1 MAVIMKKLDKLIL
14 SSFIGPFILTFVV
27 VVFILL
33 TQTMLKYFDDFVGKD
48 LGVQVF
54 AELIF
59 YFSIFTTPIALP
71 LAILLSSLMT
81 FGNLGEHFE
90 LSAIKS
96 SGISLLRTLKP
107 MFVVTIFLVVM
118 AFLNNNYIV
127 PKANL
132 KAYSLLYDI
141 KKKKP
146 ALDIKEGAFYSGLQG
161 LSIKVNEKFDNGE
174 LRDII
179 IYDHREGMGNSNIVL
194 ADSGRMYTIFGEQY
208 LVLELFDGNMY
219 SVSDMPS
226 QNRRRVNFNEIEPYR
241 RDNFETSKL
250 VLSLA
255 EFNFSRTKEDLFK
268 SSRLM
273 KNLKQLKHDIDSLAR
288 DLYDVEYFYFK
299 TIERNSLQWMR
310 DKVKVPDL
318 LEKQRQIND
327 SLRRQEKEKY
337 YDEEEQKEEQ
347 ERLLQNQS
355 KINKK
360 LDSTAI
366 EKQDSMARPRID
378 SINRRPR
385 QLKDSKPSKE
395 KIKRQLRKEEL
406 QRNKISAAKKKTFYG
421 SVQPRT
427 LQIPDTMPA
436 SVDSANNADEIVAL
450 DSIVS
455 LTDSVQQDTTFVELS
470 AEDSIALAQA
480 RIDTIYAKVDSAFAE
495 TENKSTILAQ
505 AVSQARFLKSTLS
518 AESTKIRS
526 RFENLNKHKIE
537 QNKKYA
543 QAFAC
548 LVFFLIGAPLGA
560 IIKRGGLGIP
570 VIISIVFFIFY
581 YIITMTGE
589 KWARQG
595 VVDPAWGVWG
605 ANFILF
611 PIGLFFLKQARND
624 ARLFD
629 ADFYNVA
636 FNKIKMFII
645 RFMGSRGK

>member
-1 MAVIMKKLDKLIL
+1 MRKLDKLIF

-48 LGVQVF
+48 LGFMVF

-59 YFSIFTTPIALP
+59 YFSLFTTPVALP

-96 SGISLLRTLKP
+96 SGISLLRTLRP
-107 MFVVTIFLVVM
+107 MFIITIFLMIM

-146 ALDIKEGAFYSGLQG
+146 ALDIKEGAFYGGLQG
-161 LSIKVNEKFDNGE
+161 LSIKVNEKYDNGE
-174 LRDII
+174 LRDVI
-179 IYDHREGMGNSNIVL
+179 IYDHRGGMGNENIIL
-194 ADSGRMYTIFGEQY
+194 ADSGRMYTMLNEKY

-219 SVSDMPS
+219 AVSEMPS
-226 QNRRRVNFNEIEPYR
+226 KRRRRARYNEIEPFR

-255 EFNFSRTKEDLFK
+255 EFDFTRTKEDLFK

-273 KNLKQLKHDIDSLAR
+273 KNLTQLKHDIDSLAR
-288 DLYDVEYFYFK
+288 DLYDVEYFYYG
-299 TIERNSLQWMR
+299 TIERNSLQYLR
-310 DKVKVPDL
+310 DKIDVPEF
-318 LEKQRQIND
+318 LEEQKQIND
-327 SLRRQEKEKY
+327 SLRMLEIERQNEEDFNELRETQQQPDTMNHQDRLKKLPKKTDTTNTVDSLSPRDQMERKFERKPIKTRPKNTKEKA
-337 YDEEEQKEEQ
+337 
-347 ERLLQNQS
+347 N
-355 KINKK
+355 
-360 LDSTAI
+360 LDRPGILMAGIASFQPVDSATISAEDTNIVKTDTFATAGDTI
-366 EKQDSMARPRID
+366 PID
-378 SINRRPR
+378 SIP
-385 QLKDSKPSKE
+385 E
-395 KIKRQLRKEEL
+395 TFEETVENL
-406 QRNKISAAKKKTFYG
+406 DSAA
-421 SVQPRT
+421 
-427 LQIPDTMPA
+427 M
-436 SVDSANNADEIVAL
+436 
-450 DSIVS
+450 
-455 LTDSVQQDTTFVELS
+455 
-470 AEDSIALAQA
+470 AQA
-480 RIDTIYAKVDSAFAE
+480 RRDTIFTKIDSAFE
-495 TENKSTILAQ
+495 ESINQTQVISQ

-537 QNKKYA
+537 RHKKYA

-570 VIISIVFFIFY
+570 VIISIAFFIFY
-581 YIITMTGE
+581 YIVTMTGE

-595 VVDPAWGVWG
+595 VVDTFWGVWG
-605 ANFILF
+605 ANFILL

-636 FNKIKMFII
+636 FNKLKIFLS
-645 RFMGSRGK
+645 RFLNRSGS

>member
-59 YFSIFTTPIALP
+59 YFSLFTTPVALP

-96 SGISLLRTLKP
+96 SGISLLRTLRA

-174 LRDII
+174 LRDVI
-179 IYDHREGMGNSNIVL
+179 IYDHREGVGNSNIVI
-194 ADSGRMYTIFGEQY
+194 ADSGRMYTMFNEQY

-219 SVSDMPS
+219 SVSEMPS
-226 QNRRRVNFNEIEPYR
+226 QRRRRVNFNEIEPYR

-273 KNLKQLKHDIDSLAR
+273 KNLKQLKHDIDSLAK
-288 DLYDVEYFYFK
+288 DLYDVEYFYYK

-310 DKVKVPDL
+310 DKVEIPVF
-318 LEKQRQIND
+318 LENQKQIND
-327 SLRRQEKEKY
+327 SLRKLEQEKY
-337 YDEEEQKEEQ
+337 YEEEEREEQK
-347 ERLLQNQS
+347 RMQS
-355 KINKK
+355 DSVKKKYEK
-360 LDSTAI
+360 LDSTTI
-366 EKQDSMARPRID
+366 QRKDTIARPRID
-378 SINRRPR
+378 SMNRRRRRP
-385 QLKDSKPSKE
+385 KDIKPSKE
-395 KIKRQLRKEEL
+395 NIKRKLKKEDL
-406 QRNKISAAKKKTFYG
+406 QKHKISIVKQKVLFA
-421 SVQPRT
+421 SVQPRK
-427 LQIPDTMPA
+427 QDSDT
-436 SVDSANNADEIVAL
+436 VLVNADSTEFNEREIAL
-450 DSIVS
+450 DSII
-455 LTDSVQQDTTFVELS
+455 LPQDSVLQDSTIVEVT

-480 RIDTIYAKVDSAFAE
+480 RIDSIYAKVDSAYAE

-570 VIISIVFFIFY
+570 VIISIAFFIFY

-595 VVDPAWGVWG
+595 VVDPIWGVWG
-605 ANFILF
+605 ANFILL

-636 FNKIKMFII
+636 FNKIKMFIR
-645 RFMGSRGK
+645 RFMSSGK